1 MQTLEFI
8 CDKLRVMRVQL
19 VNKAIGAVGVVASMT
34 IAIGVSVW
42 TSIWAAIWASIIS
55 IMTIDWMVLWHPWV
69 MRLVISSLVT
79 TVWVSMAVTCSIS
92 IPMSHIMAIWIA
104 HCMVWVSEW

>member
-19 VNKAIGAVGVVASMT
+19 VNKSIGAVEIVASMT
-34 IAIGVSVW
+34 IVIGVSVW
-42 TSIWAAIWASIIS
+42 TPIWASIIS
-55 IMTIDWMVLWHPWV
+55 IMTIDWMVLWHPWI

-79 TVWVSMAVTCSIS
+79 TVRVSVAVACSIS
-92 IPMSHIMAIWIA
+92 IPMSHIVAIWIA
-104 HCMVWVSEW
+104 HSMVWVS